1 MTNKTL
7 RLSGGNRRIIQL
19 GVLAQK
25 LFKYLKKYF
34 KSQSFL
40 KKKRLNSIWN
50 LLTLQY
56 SCLKNPMNSVKRQK
70 DMTLKDELPTS
81 VGAQ

>member
-40 KKKRLNSIWN
+40 KKKRLNSI
-50 LLTLQY
+50 
-56 SCLKNPMNSVKRQK
+56 
-70 DMTLKDELPTS
+70 
-81 VGAQ
+81 

>member
-40 KKKRLNSIWN
+40 KKKKTEQYLK
-50 LLTLQY
+50 LTHTA
-56 SCLKNPMNSVKRQK
+56 VF
-70 DMTLKDELPTS
+70 LP
-81 VGAQ
+81 

>member
-7 RLSGGNRRIIQL
+7 RLSGGNRWIIQL

-25 LFKYLKKYF
+25 LFKNLKKYF

-40 KKKRLNSIWN
+40 KKKTKQYLK
-50 LLTLQY
+50 LTHTA
-56 SCLKNPMNSVKRQK
+56 VF
-70 DMTLKDELPTS
+70 LP
-81 VGAQ
+81 